1 MDPISQKQPPRRR
14 QSPARQAAQPP
25 PFQNPR
31 AAGPSGCTPAGRW
44 AILSGGVVCPVW
56 RLANGPRPQA
66 RGRERVSSPRRPS
79 APSHP
84 QSSTLHRHHQWRR
97 REQVCAGDPLAF
109 SGLPLRCP
117 APERVWQGEGE
128 EKQKP
133 IGVVV
138 FFSIA
143 IVGFFCLFV
152 LRVVVDEIDRDKQ
165 TTPSS
170 SSFPT
175 SVPGP
180 GSGHFIF
187 PFVLNIDLGSF
198 VDAAGSL
205 VSAVHRGYIYLR
217 IISLHDDLLF
227 SPKLWKAR
235 RRPSTSTFTYI
246 HTALLDRP
254 HAHTRLTPPTTTR
267 SPQPPPPQQKCIS
280 PSSSPSSSSPSSPS
294 PPPRK
299 NTPALP
305 SPNPTSK
312 SSPCANP
319 PPSTRAPSPTR
330 SASTATRKPP
340 FPLPSQPPLPD
351 SNTNPPLRRR
361 HIVFHEQN
369 AAELSICD
377 GLPGGR
383 CRTGERETVGRAG
396 SAVFVLRAVEPGAS
410 VTVTKG
416 RWEGCVRAARAVC
429 PTGSLRSRCLGG
441 ASSGDV
447 EFWLGGP

>member
-14 QSPARQAAQPP
+14 QSTARQAAQPP

-79 APSHP
+79 APLTHRARLFIVITNGGVGNRCAREIRWPFPGCRSAAQP
-84 QSSTLHRHHQWRR
+84 LNGCGRGRGRRSKNPSESSSSF
-97 REQVCAGDPLAF
+97 PLPSWA
-109 SGLPLRCP
+109 SS
-117 APERVWQGEGE
+117 V
-128 EKQKP
+128 
-133 IGVVV
+133 
-138 FFSIA
+138 
-143 IVGFFCLFV
+143 CLFFV
-152 LRVVVDEIDRDKQ
+152 LFVDEIDRDKQ

-175 SVPGP
+175 SIPGP

-299 NTPALP
+299 NTPASP

-340 FPLPSQPPLPD
+340 PPPPSLP
-351 SNTNPPLRRR
+351 T
-361 HIVFHEQN
+361 
-369 AAELSICD
+369 
-377 GLPGGR
+377 
-383 CRTGERETVGRAG
+383 
-396 SAVFVLRAVEPGAS
+396 
-410 VTVTKG
+410 
-416 RWEGCVRAARAVC
+416 
-429 PTGSLRSRCLGG
+429 PTPR
-441 ASSGDV
+441 
-447 EFWLGGP
+447 PQH